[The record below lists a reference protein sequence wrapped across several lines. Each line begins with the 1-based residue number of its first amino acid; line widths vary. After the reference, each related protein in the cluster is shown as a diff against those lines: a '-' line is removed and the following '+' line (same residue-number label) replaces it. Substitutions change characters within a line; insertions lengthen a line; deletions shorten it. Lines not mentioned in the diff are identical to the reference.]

1 MRRRGLRRHLLAA
14 LALLP
19 LAGCGFEPLYAR
31 GGDDP
36 NGDLTS
42 VYVNNIGGRYG
53 QLVRENL
60 QARLDLPVSGST
72 SLYTLDVNPG
82 LTSEGVAIQPDN
94 SSTYTRLVGSANWTL
109 KTVGIMPRT
118 LASGSARTLDGYNNI
133 DQQYFQ
139 STISSDTTQA
149 RIAANLADAIT
160 LQLAAWFRREH
171 ESGDRHLRPPPPTS
185 APPAASAHA

>member
-1 MRRRGLRRHLLAA
+1 MRRHLLAA

-36 NGDLTS
+36 DGDLTS

-60 QARLDLPVSGST
+60 QQRLDLPVSGGN
-72 SLYTLDVNPG
+72 SLYTLDVNPN

-94 SSTYTRLVGSANWTL
+94 SSTYTRLVGTANWTL
-109 KTVGIMPRT
+109 KTVGITPRT

-139 STISSDTTQA
+139 STVSSDTTQA

-160 LQLAAWFRREH
+160 LQVAAWFRREH
-171 ESGDRHLRPPPPTS
+171 EDGDHHLHPPSPPPTLPS
-185 APPAASAHA
+185 AAAHA